1 MLLKTKVGVIN
12 KKAKFDFEEGGT
24 ITTDITNLKR
34 GVGFYGIE
42 DAVEILLVDVPKH
55 YLKYSLP
62 INTMPVSGEPVLS
75 LCEN

>member
-55 YLKYSLP
+55 H
-62 INTMPVSGEPVLS
+62 
-75 LCEN
+75 